1 METGGIYLGS
11 AREREEQFRVNRVES
26 KAVQPVGTLP
36 KKSANETMEGGETET
51 IKTGERGVHRYERIG
66 KQNTAMSQE
75 ETQQTV
81 ETQPLKRPNG
91 STSTGSETV
100 RKHRKNETPKREGVS
115 EASGKEQRRR
125 TTQRSSS
132 SEDSDSDDERSG
144 ASATTIEYIELSS
157 DDMDEG

>member
-1 METGGIYLGS
+1 MSGS
-11 AREREEQFRVNRVES
+11 GNKIQRC
-26 KAVQPVGTLP
+26 L
-36 KKSANETMEGGETET
+36 KK
-51 IKTGERGVHRYERIG
+51 K
-66 KQNTAMSQE
+66 
-75 ETQQTV
+75 QTV

-100 RKHRKNETPKREGVS
+100 RKHRKKETPKREGVS